1 MKAEN
6 QRERV
11 EEISRLS
18 QSTLMD
24 DVQEKITPD
33 QAIELKELLKSSS
46 WTPQK
51 FLDVLADLGC
61 ARISDLTQAE
71 FEQLKKII
79 QMLSRFLPTVS
90 SS

>member
-79 QMLSRFLPTVS
+79 QMLCRFLPTVS